1 MFRSAD
7 ASVMFTLA
15 VNTTLAS
22 MFVSVPVIAKLVD
35 VISVNALSIST
46 LAFISELDPTVK
58 DPPSTVTDAAS
69 ISTFALISTFA
80 FNMVLDPTVSEPP
93 STVTVAESIST
104 FELTSN
110 VVPLI
115 WNIVELTDV
124 LDDVELICKL
134 LLATNA
140 SPECVMLAVA
150 NKLPDCTVFDVM
162 LRLAVGVFVPKCVAF
177 APPAPLKLLETK
189 VVFDKKKPLT
199 YALPIVPPPT
209 FEVRVVT
216 TTFSIS

>member
-80 FNMVLDPTVSEPP
+80 FKMVLDPTVSEPP

-124 LDDVELICKL
+124 LDEPSVICTL
-134 LLATNA
+134 LLATK
-140 SPECVMLAVA
+140 S
-150 NKLPDCTVFDVM
+150 
-162 LRLAVGVFVPKCVAF
+162 
-177 APPAPLKLLETK
+177 
-189 VVFDKKKPLT
+189 
-199 YALPIVPPPT
+199 
-209 FEVRVVT
+209 
-216 TTFSIS
+216 